1 MNITICTPTY
11 NRGNLLGKLY
21 ESLKKQNYK
30 SFQWLIIDDGSI
42 DNTEEIVAQ
51 FIKEIVINIRYIK
64 KENGGKH
71 TALNL
76 AIDEAE
82 GELFWIV
89 DSDDYIADDSLN
101 YMWDQWNNI
110 KDKSEFAGISGLRGY
125 ENGKV
130 IGNTYEGEMIDTDA
144 LNYRYKYRIQGDKA
158 EIYRTCILR
167 QFKFPVFEGERYI
180 TESVVWNRIANKNL
194 KLRYLNKVTY
204 ICEYLNGGLT
214 NTSDKNIMD
223 SWKGTTLYYKEM
235 LSYKQIPMKEKIFN
249 TIRSYVHYCYEKNL
263 GVKEV
268 LKITHNGI
276 YIFSGIII
284 YILKVIKR
292 KYYLMCK

>member
-51 FIKEIVINIRYIK
+51 FIKEKVINIRYIK

-144 LNYRYKYRIQGDKA
+144 LNYRYKY
-158 EIYRTCILR
+158 
-167 QFKFPVFEGERYI
+167 
-180 TESVVWNRIANKNL
+180 
-194 KLRYLNKVTY
+194 
-204 ICEYLNGGLT
+204 
-214 NTSDKNIMD
+214 
-223 SWKGTTLYYKEM
+223 
-235 LSYKQIPMKEKIFN
+235 
-249 TIRSYVHYCYEKNL
+249 
-263 GVKEV
+263 
-268 LKITHNGI
+268 
-276 YIFSGIII
+276 
-284 YILKVIKR
+284 
-292 KYYLMCK
+292 

>member
-1 MNITICTPTY
+1 M
-11 NRGNLLGKLY
+11 
-21 ESLKKQNYK
+21 
-30 SFQWLIIDDGSI
+30 
-42 DNTEEIVAQ
+42 
-51 FIKEIVINIRYIK
+51 IR
-64 KENGGKH
+64 
-71 TALNL
+71 
-76 AIDEAE
+76 
-82 GELFWIV
+82 
-89 DSDDYIADDSLN
+89 
-101 YMWDQWNNI
+101 Q
-110 KDKSEFAGISGLRGY
+110 R
-125 ENGKV
+125 
-130 IGNTYEGEMIDTDA
+130 
-144 LNYRYKYRIQGDKA
+144 
-158 EIYRTCILR
+158 YRTCILR